1 MASINAGDKT
11 LERAQAALKAS
22 QERLSGLETPPVD
35 RFKNLTRGIF
45 SEKGHEP
52 LAAPEP
58 RAALEK
64 KWLAGLPKM
73 HKGGIVP
80 EDGAYQMKRGEMV
93 LPVVN
98 ASEKSEKKGKKMA
111 EKSDKKSKAERIL
124 SGDKGEPEKKESKKE
139 SKDEKKKHKK
149 GHTEIEH
156 HGDGSHTVRHKLDDD
171 QESSYAAKDLD
182 GVIDGLHEN
191 LGEGAPEGAGTPAAA
206 APAAAPVA
214 SPSAP
219 SPAPEQ

>member
-111 EKSDKKSKAERIL
+111 EKEKKSKAERIL

-139 SKDEKKKHKK
+139 SKDEKKKK
-149 GHTEIEH
+149 GKMRKTEIEH
-156 HGDGSHTVRHKLDDD
+156 HSDGSHTVRHTP
-171 QESSYAAKDLD
+171 EEGPEVSYAAKDLD

-191 LGEGAPEGAGTPAAA
+191 LQGGEEGTGGGPVA
-206 APAAAPVA
+206 APAAAPAA
-214 SPSAP
+214 SAGAP